1 MAIKIK
7 FKYQTILGPLTL
19 TAICSYD
26 RGENSLSPIR
36 VGTVVLKYAAIEKAK
51 ADIKVLDGLN
61 FNSVLMGDGNP
72 IPTGGKKAIEQFLDT
87 N

>member
-1 MAIKIK
+1 MGIKIK
-7 FKYQTILGPLTL
+7 FKYQTILGLL
-19 TAICSYD
+19 ILIAICSYD
-26 RGENSLSPIR
+26 RGENSLSLIR
-36 VGTVVLKYAAIEKAK
+36 MGTVVLIYAAIEKAK

-61 FNSVLMGDGNP
+61 FNSVLMGDGNS

>member
-1 MAIKIK
+1 M
-7 FKYQTILGPLTL
+7 
-19 TAICSYD
+19 
-26 RGENSLSPIR
+26 
-36 VGTVVLKYAAIEKAK
+36 LKYAAKEKAK

-61 FNSVLMGDGNP
+61 FNSVLMGDGNS